1 VPEEVTGV
9 FDIVSARGSRKKHLG
24 TLAVVADSM
33 RTGTLSET
41 VVLDATYAVDD
52 LFNTSNPARLILVPR
67 EGNRSFILQAQD
79 VELLLISRS

>member
-1 VPEEVTGV
+1 
-9 FDIVSARGSRKKHLG
+9 
-24 TLAVVADSM
+24 LAVVADSM
-33 RTGTLSET
+33 RMGTLSET

-52 LFNTSNPARLILVPR
+52 LFNTSNPARLTLVPR